1 MATISQ
7 LQYIIAVDRLR
18 HFGNAAKAC
27 HIAQPSLSMQI
38 QKVEDELGFLIFDRN
53 KKPVLATE
61 KGERFIEQ
69 AKKVLKEHDK
79 LIQLSKED
87 FNAIRG
93 EFRLGIIPTIM
104 PYLLPKFV
112 DSFSQQYPDVT
123 LRVDEMKTKDIIS
136 ELRKD
141 NLDAG
146 ILATPLK
153 EKGIRERVLYYE
165 PFFFYGNSTHPLLK
179 ERQVSPSEISSHD
192 VWLLEDGHCF
202 KNQMTDICSFES
214 QTGVYSNI
222 VFEGGNLET
231 LRYLV
236 KEGKGY
242 TLVPFLFAKNLPE
255 FEQKSMIRPFKSP
268 VPSREVSL
276 AYTREQWKTD
286 IIDALHGLITKNLP
300 YGLSSSLADDQSIVP
315 L

>member
-165 PFFFYGNSTHPLLK
+165 PFFFYGNSAHPLLK
-179 ERQVSPSEISSHD
+179 EGQVSPSEISSHD

>member
-18 HFGNAAKAC
+18 HSGNAAKAC

-165 PFFFYGNSTHPLLK
+165 PFFFYGNSAHPLLK
-179 ERQVSPSEISSHD
+179 EGQVSPSEISSHD